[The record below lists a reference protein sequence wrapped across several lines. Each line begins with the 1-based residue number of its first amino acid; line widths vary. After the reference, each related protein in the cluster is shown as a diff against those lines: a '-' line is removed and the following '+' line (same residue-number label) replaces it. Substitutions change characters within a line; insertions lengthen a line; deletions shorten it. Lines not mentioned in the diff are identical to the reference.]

1 MRKITRMLALVVN
14 NLITVTSALEHTV
27 AEGHVM
33 LDPPAKIFI
42 VSKIASTVVLAIAG
56 VVVLGY

>member
-1 MRKITRMLALVVN
+1 MLALVVN

-33 LDPPAKIFI
+33 LDPRAKTFI